1 MSIPLDARWPLQF
14 QAAMTRELREEGER
28 LVLGEIGPSPALSE
42 ENSLPK
48 LIHFGLFPISS
59 FGLFPISAFGL
70 FPISAF
76 GPHSDDCSRC
86 RLREVKF
93 FESSDFKPGFLNNRS
108 IAHGNTEITMPY
120 MLIALCA
127 ARVSL
132 VVNN

>member
-48 LIHFGLFPISS
+48 LVH

-76 GPHSDDCSRC
+76 GPHSDDFSRC

-93 FESSDFKPGFLNNRS
+93 SDSRHFGCEYLEGEQIICDSKSWNLLIVDN
-108 IAHGNTEITMPY
+108 EY
-120 MLIALCA
+120 MWMHPRAYAEGVYI
-127 ARVSL
+127 R
-132 VVNN
+132 